1 MFNVTKTLI
10 VVYKDEMLVN
20 QLKKL
25 VDTKDDIDGNTTV
38 GTRDGS
44 INIVSW
50 NEKVWLGNKKAGNIK
65 DKVLFLGD
73 IKGTDKLIPVIDVKF
88 NEHGVKFGWAGN
100 QAAIFTDVKA
110 LHDREDYLD
119 FIEKLSELP
128 VPEMIKKPK
137 NIKIDISEVEA
148 KNEEFTEVDTIE
160 KNKKPQVLFDK
171 AKEKIVLGVGAM
183 GKTGL
188 KVAAKTEDLLRD
200 KSAVTRQ
207 MLFYGVVKLY
217 ENGLEDFMNA

>member
-25 VDTKDDIDGNTTV
+25 VDTKDDIDGNTTI

-50 NEKVWLGNKKAGNIK
+50 NEKVWFGNKKAGNIK

-73 IKGTDKLIPVIDVKF
+73 IKGTDKLIPVVDVKF
-88 NEHGVKFGWAGN
+88 NEYGVKFGWAGN

-148 KNEEFTEVDTIE
+148 ENEESTEVDTIE

-171 AKEKIVLGVGAM
+171 AKEKIVWGVGAV

>member
-1 MFNVTKTLI
+1 MFNITKTLI

-25 VDTKDDIDGNTTV
+25 VDTKDDIDENTTV

-88 NEHGVKFGWAGN
+88 NEYGVKFGWAGN

-148 KNEEFTEVDTIE
+148 ENEESTEVDTIE

-171 AKEKIVLGVGAM
+171 AKEKIVLGVGAV